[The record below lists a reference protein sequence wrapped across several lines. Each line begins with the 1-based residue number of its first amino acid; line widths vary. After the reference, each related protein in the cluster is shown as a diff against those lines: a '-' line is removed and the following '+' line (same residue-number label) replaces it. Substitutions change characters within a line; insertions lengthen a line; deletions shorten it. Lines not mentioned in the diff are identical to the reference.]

1 MAKIMTQRRNPR
13 AFAAVVFASLVGAAM
28 AAPAA
33 LAQAQELKLAH
44 FVVPQHP
51 YSKYLQEWVDLVA
64 KKSGGKIK
72 ITVFPNGQLGPAPR
86 MYDLARTGQADISW
100 FVHGFTPGR
109 FPLTDISNM
118 PYLFGSGEIGSKT
131 LNEPEIRAILDK
143 EHPGVHVMQLY
154 THEPGNVNTTE
165 KPVHTVEDLKGLRIR
180 FASPAVREFIAQLGG
195 TPVGVPA
202 PLIVENM
209 QKGTLEGAFIDYGG
223 AGIAFRMGPVTKYT
237 TELYA
242 YVVSFGTVVNDRTW
256 NALGAD
262 GQKILTDAM
271 NELGGGA
278 EAGRRFD
285 SIDAPGK
292 NAMIKAGTQIIT
304 LSPAEQAKF
313 HKAGADVTER
323 VLADLEKKGHPA
335 RKVYGM
341 MQSYAAKHAKDSKSF
356 WK

>member
-1 MAKIMTQRRNPR
+1 MMQRRNPR
-13 AFAAVVFASLVGAAM
+13 APAAFAAVVL
-28 AAPAA
+28 AA
-33 LAQAQELKLAH
+33 LAGAVAPTVAQAQTQELKLAH

-51 YSKYLQEWVDLVA
+51 YSKFLQEWVDLIE
-64 KKSGGKIK
+64 KKSDGKIK
-72 ITVFPNGQLGPAPR
+72 IAIFPNGQLGPAPR
-86 MYDLARTGQADISW
+86 MYDMARTGQADVTW

-118 PYLFGSGEIGSKT
+118 PYLFGSGEIGSKV

-154 THEPGNVNTTE
+154 THQPGNVNTAS
-165 KPVHTVEDLKGLRIR
+165 KPIHTVEDLKGQRIR

-195 TPVGVPA
+195 TPVGMPS
-202 PLIVENM
+202 PEIVENM
-209 QKGTLEGAFIDYGG
+209 QKGTLDGAFIDYGG

-242 YVVSFGTVVNDRTW
+242 YVISFGTVVNQRTW
-256 NALGAD
+256 DALGPA

-271 NELGGGA
+271 EELGGGA

-285 SIDAPGK
+285 SIDTPGK
-292 NAMIKAGTQIIT
+292 NAMIKAGTQIIALT
-304 LSPAEQAKF
+304 PEENAKF
-313 HKAGADVTER
+313 RAAGAAVTER
-323 VLADLEKKGHPA
+323 VLADLESKGMPA
-335 RKVYGM
+335 RKIYKL
-341 MQSYAAKHAKDSKSF
+341 MQDYAAKAEKTSKSF

>member
-1 MAKIMTQRRNPR
+1 MITSRNRRAR
-13 AFAAVVFASLVGAAM
+13 VSAAAFAALIGFAAA
-28 AAPAA
+28 ATTQ
-33 LAQAQELKLAH
+33 AQTQELKLAH

-51 YSKYLQEWVDLVA
+51 YSKFLQEWVDLVA

-72 ITVFPNGQLGPAPR
+72 IAIFPNGQMGPAPR
-86 MYDLARTGQADISW
+86 MYDLARTGQADITW

-154 THEPGNVNTTE
+154 THQPGNVNTTS
-165 KPVHTVEDLKGLRIR
+165 KDVHKVEDLKGLRIR

-195 TPVGVPA
+195 TPVGLPS
-202 PLIVENM
+202 PEIVENM
-209 QKGTLEGAFIDYGG
+209 QKGTLDGAFIDYGG

-242 YVVSFGTVVNDRTW
+242 YVVSFGTVMNQRAWD
-256 NALGAD
+256 ALGPAS
-262 GQKILTDAM
+262 QKILTDAM
-271 NELGGGA
+271 EELGGGA

-285 SIDAPGK
+285 SIDTPGK

-304 LSPAEQAKF
+304 LTPQENAKF
-313 HKAGADVTER
+313 RAAGAAVTER
-323 VLADLEKKGHPA
+323 VLAQLESKGLPS
-335 RKVYGM
+335 RKVYKL
-341 MQSYAAKHAKDSKSF
+341 MQDYAAKHEKDSKSF